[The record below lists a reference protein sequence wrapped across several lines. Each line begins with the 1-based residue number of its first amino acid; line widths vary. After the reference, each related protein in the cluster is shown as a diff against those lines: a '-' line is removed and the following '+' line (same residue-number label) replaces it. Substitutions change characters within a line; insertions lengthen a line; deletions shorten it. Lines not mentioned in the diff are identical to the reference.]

1 MWAVTWNNA
10 TNGETLSVDVFWR
23 YDDAMRFMAEESRK
37 LVEEMRE
44 TGGEF
49 YLDDCSEEIILM
61 LDGKTMR
68 VWDVMPV
75 EMH

>member
-1 MWAVTWNNA
+1 MWAVTWNDA
-10 TNGETLSVDVFWR
+10 TNGETLSVDMFGK

-37 LVEEMRE
+37 FVEEMHE
-44 TGGEF
+44 TDGEF
-49 YLDDCSEEIILM
+49 YLDDCTEEIILM
-61 LDGKTMR
+61 LDGKPVR